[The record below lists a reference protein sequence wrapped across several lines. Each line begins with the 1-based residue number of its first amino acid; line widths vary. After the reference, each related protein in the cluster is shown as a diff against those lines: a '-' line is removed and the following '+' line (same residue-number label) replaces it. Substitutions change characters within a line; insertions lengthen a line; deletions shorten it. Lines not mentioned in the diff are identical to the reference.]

1 MPRRRKAA
9 RLWYRKDDDVWVI
22 LDGTKQIRTG
32 CGAEL
37 RDEAEEA
44 LSVYLQEKV
53 ARQIVT
59 HHPSRISVGEILA
72 RYGEWQAP
80 WVKDP
85 ERLVYSIQ
93 ALAPFWA
100 NKLVSAVDEDSC
112 LAYVR
117 WRKRAASTVRREM
130 NTLNAALK
138 KAEQKR
144 LISYAPSVLLP
155 PKGIAKDRWL
165 QRDEADALMQA
176 ASPHVQRFIR
186 IALATGRRKSA
197 ILGLKWQPSPRNG
210 WIDLE
215 QGIIHF
221 LGRGE
226 EETKKV
232 KGQVR
237 IPEKLLAEIR
247 GWEQDG
253 PNVISFR
260 GEPLADIKKGFGEAV
275 RRAGLEDIT
284 PHTLKHTAVT
294 WAFIE
299 GMTMEQAVDYFA
311 TSRETLERVYRSYSP
326 HAQKEAAAIMDRL
339 L

>member
-1 MPRRRKAA
+1 MESVGGQQIRSRRRL
-9 RLWYRKDDDVWVI
+9 RQGVVPLLSCYRTCH
-22 LDGTKQIRTG
+22 L
-32 CGAEL
+32 
-37 RDEAEEA
+37 
-44 LSVYLQEKV
+44 
-53 ARQIVT
+53 
-59 HHPSRISVGEILA
+59 
-72 RYGEWQAP
+72 
-80 WVKDP
+80 
-85 ERLVYSIQ
+85 IQ
-93 ALAPFWA
+93 
-100 NKLVSAVDEDSC
+100 S
-112 LAYVR
+112 
-117 WRKRAASTVRREM
+117 RAAGR
-130 NTLNAALK
+130 LK
-138 KAEQKR
+138 
-144 LISYAPSVLLP
+144 
-155 PKGIAKDRWL
+155 G
-165 QRDEADALMQA
+165 
-176 ASPHVQRFIR
+176 
-186 IALATGRRKSA
+186 A
-197 ILGLKWQPSPRNG
+197 ILGLKWQPSPSNG

-237 IPEKLLAEIR
+237 MPERLLAEIK
-247 GWEQDG
+247 GWDQDG

-275 RRAGLEDIT
+275 RRAGLEDVT

>member
-1 MPRRRKAA
+1 
-9 RLWYRKDDDVWVI
+9 
-22 LDGTKQIRTG
+22 
-32 CGAEL
+32 
-37 RDEAEEA
+37 
-44 LSVYLQEKV
+44 
-53 ARQIVT
+53 
-59 HHPSRISVGEILA
+59 
-72 RYGEWQAP
+72 
-80 WVKDP
+80 
-85 ERLVYSIQ
+85 
-93 ALAPFWA
+93 
-100 NKLVSAVDEDSC
+100 
-112 LAYVR
+112 
-117 WRKRAASTVRREM
+117 M

-165 QRDEADALMQA
+165 ERDEADALMQA

-186 IALATGRRKSA
+186 IALATGRQKGA
-197 ILGLKWQPSPRNG
+197 ILGLKWQPSPSNG

-237 IPEKLLAEIR
+237 MPEKLLAEIKA
-247 GWEQDG
+247 WEQDG
-253 PNVISFR
+253 PSVISFR

-275 RRAGLEDIT
+275 RRAGLEDVT